1 MWFFII
7 KEVTTTYLCVYCKS
21 IYYLFT
27 LYFRSIPTNE
37 VVTLTLKQHL
47 HPDTYIITGSFVIF
61 IRGHYE
67 NQTKHVGLVQR
78 GYYENQTKHVGLVQ
92 RGHYENQTKH
102 VGLVQRGV

>member
-1 MWFFII
+1 MLTITPSMWFFII

-61 IRGHYE
+61 ISSLYVNFEKWDKRTL
-67 NQTKHVGLVQR
+67 QK
-78 GYYENQTKHVGLVQ
+78 K
-92 RGHYENQTKH
+92 
-102 VGLVQRGV
+102 